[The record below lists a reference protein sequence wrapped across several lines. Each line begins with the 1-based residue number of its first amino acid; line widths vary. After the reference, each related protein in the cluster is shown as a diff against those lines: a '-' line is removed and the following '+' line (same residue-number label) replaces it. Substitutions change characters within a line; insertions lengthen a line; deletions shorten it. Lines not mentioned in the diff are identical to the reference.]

1 MRDHEKLTILDCE
14 DFHELASYTV
24 DWAMRDKTCP
34 GQWDLG
40 AEDCP
45 EEKPTAPVRTLMK
58 IVDGATDAQVDVIAG
73 FSILAEL
80 EKEAVHE

>member
-1 MRDHEKLTILDCE
+1 MRDREKLLVLDSD

-24 DWAMRDKTCP
+24 DWSRRDKVCP

-40 AEDCP
+40 SAQCP
-45 EEKPTAPVRTLMK
+45 EEKPTAPVHNIMK
-58 IVDGATDAQVDVIAG
+58 MEETSSEAQDDVIAG

-80 EKEAVHE
+80 EKGGQA